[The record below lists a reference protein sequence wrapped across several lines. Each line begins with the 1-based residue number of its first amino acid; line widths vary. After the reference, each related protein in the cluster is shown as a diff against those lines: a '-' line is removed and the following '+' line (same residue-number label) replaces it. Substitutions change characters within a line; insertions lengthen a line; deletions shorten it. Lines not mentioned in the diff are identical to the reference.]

1 METTAGEVGTNGNAV
16 ITENLKHAS
25 QRKQLKWAKGSKNAE
40 AVIYKVPLRNTPV
53 RCIAELSTMLIFF
66 RAYWTFI
73 TIDQLF
79 FTRKV
84 SINFKK

>member
-1 METTAGEVGTNGNAV
+1 METTAGEVGTNGNAL

-53 RCIAELSTMLIFF
+53 HLYSRIIHNAHLLQGILDIHNNRSTVFHKRSVNKF
-66 RAYWTFI
+66 
-73 TIDQLF
+73 
-79 FTRKV
+79 
-84 SINFKK
+84 